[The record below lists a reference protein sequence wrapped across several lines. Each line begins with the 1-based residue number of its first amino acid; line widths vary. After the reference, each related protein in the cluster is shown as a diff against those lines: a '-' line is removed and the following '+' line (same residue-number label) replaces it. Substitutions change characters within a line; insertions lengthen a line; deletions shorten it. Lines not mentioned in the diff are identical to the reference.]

1 MNGNT
6 KCIYC
11 LRDSG
16 VTFKG
21 VEHVIPQAFGKFGS
35 RTPTLNC
42 VCDEC
47 NGYFGRNLDQLLSR
61 KTLEGVSRYTRG
73 LASKETRPQRRLE
86 IALAEGPETGNFAGM
101 RFAVDGKTGKLMK
114 PLAQFHAFNFKTGKT
129 EVYFKEQIPGLA
141 LPEDVYG
148 KPGKDGVKGTW
159 KVQTMA
165 ASKQEHD
172 ELVEVL
178 RAAGIDY
185 QAGEGFSLPAA
196 EAPEGSEP
204 DFPVEI
210 TGVVDTEHKRAL
222 AKILMNFIA
231 WALGPQEALKSRW
244 DFLRSYIL
252 RGDGAIKARITE
264 APFWDGQETKT
275 RRFADDSIDLRIE
288 NLKGGIV
295 GSIQFYGHFTYQM
308 VLAENDALEAAEEI
322 GRRFTPGSEPIP
334 GEKRAIEAV
343 SKGC

>member
-1 MNGNT
+1 MNRNT

-61 KTLEGVSRYTRG
+61 ETLEGVSRYTRG
-73 LASKETRPQRRLE
+73 LASKETRPQKRLE

-101 RFAVDGKTGKLMK
+101 RVTVDGKTGKLMK
-114 PLAQFHAFNFKTGKT
+114 PPAQFHAFNFKTCKN
-129 EVYFKEQIPGLA
+129 EVYFREQIPGLV

-148 KPGKDGVKGTW
+148 KPGKDGIKGTW
-159 KVQTMA
+159 KVKTLA
-165 ASKQEHD
+165 ASKEEHD
-172 ELVEVL
+172 ELVEML

-185 QAGEGFSLPAA
+185 QAGPRFPLPAA
-196 EAPEGSEP
+196 GAPEGSEP

-210 TGVVDTEHKRAL
+210 SSVVDTEHKRAL

-231 WALGPQEALKSRW
+231 WALGPEEALKPRW
-244 DFLRSYIL
+244 NFLRNYVL
-252 RGDGAIKARITE
+252 QAEGAIRARITE
-264 APFWDGQETKT
+264 APFWNGQETET
-275 RRFADDSIDLRIE
+275 RRFADDSIDIGIE
-288 NLKGGIV
+288 NLNGGIV

-308 VLAENDALEAAEEI
+308 ILAENDALEAGAEI
-322 GRRFTPGSEPIP
+322 GCRFTAGSEPIP
-334 GEKRAIEAV
+334 GEKRAIEAP
-343 SKGC
+343 SEGP